1 MRYCDLNLLEDYVTK
16 ILRNIVM
23 QCFINM
29 LCYMNIVV
37 IENRDCIMFKRSYN
51 KSIYMRFCC
60 RFIFFIA
67 SSIEIFIFVNSRI
80 ILLILICIQIYH
92 ATYVTITYIRSR
104 IFARCHIFIRY
115 KLLADKRWFCIH
127 FLFHS
132 ISFFFDS
139 CSGGREIRKD
149 LRQSRE
155 LSSRGTMVKENLK

>member
-1 MRYCDLNLLEDYVTK
+1 
-16 ILRNIVM
+16 
-23 QCFINM
+23 M

-37 IENRDCIMFKRSYN
+37 IENRDCIIFPVSFTPIPIFAYN

-67 SSIEIFIFVNSRI
+67 SSIAIFIYVNFRI
-80 ILLILICIQIYH
+80 KLLIFICIQIYI

-104 IFARCHIFIRY
+104 ILARCHIFIRY

-155 LSSRGTMVKENLK
+155 LSSRGTKSGHRLSYKVLV